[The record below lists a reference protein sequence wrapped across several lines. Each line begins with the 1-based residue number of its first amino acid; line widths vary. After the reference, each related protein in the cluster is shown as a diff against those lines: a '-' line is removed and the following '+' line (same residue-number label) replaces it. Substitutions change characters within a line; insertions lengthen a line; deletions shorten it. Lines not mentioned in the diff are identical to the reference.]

1 MPPAKPSMMLFI
13 FTLNLWRKKNTQAL
27 PIVVAA
33 KTIDK
38 EMIAE
43 CNKKPT
49 FLRVG
54 VFL

>member
-1 MPPAKPSMMLFI
+1 MLFI

-38 EMIAE
+38 EMIDAII
-43 CNKKPT
+43 
-49 FLRVG
+49 G
-54 VFL
+54 VITLNSENTC